1 MLFQKRY
8 YRDFSSSPVFKTS
21 FPSTEV
27 VGSVSTRGAKIQ
39 QALRPKKKKIH
50 KMELVLE
57 QIQKRFF
64 KWSPLKEKPLK
75 NIILQGQHH
84 NPLFQHLC

>member
-1 MLFQKRY
+1 M
-8 YRDFSSSPVFKTS
+8 FKTS

-27 VGSVSTRGAKIQ
+27 VGSVSRRGAQIQ
-39 QALRPKKKKIH
+39 QALRPKKKPIH
-50 KMELVLE
+50 KMESVLE

-64 KWSPLKEKPLK
+64 KRSPLKEKPLK